1 MSGFQ
6 QVDAA
11 QILRA
16 SKIGLWR
23 VDQENGVPVRFYA
36 DAQMDELLGIT
47 GEVTPEAR
55 LTFFQAH
62 IHPDDRELFAEYASK
77 QSQMHTE
84 IVYRYLHPTKGE
96 LIVRCSGARDPDIT
110 DRVSLIGT
118 HRDISDAVR
127 MEQEKQAEKRLA
139 EQNLSLRRERLE
151 QRAYYRDLLD
161 LQSCGLMAYTIPGHQ
176 VIHMNAEALRIYGE
190 KSLEDV
196 QAHLGDVLRRVYYL
210 DDETP
215 RQLKGLWWNDSA
227 VDYECVINKDTEKEC
242 HIMARTKAVRMPGG
256 ERAVL
261 TTFLDVSDVVVLRRA
276 LQQAQEGSRAKSAFL
291 FAMSHDLRTP
301 MNAILGYADLM
312 ERHWGQDEL
321 CRGYLQ
327 KLKDA
332 SRFLLGLIG
341 NVLEVSRIES
351 GKEELHEAPWD
362 LRELNETLDVLLE
375 SEIVHKNLHVTR
387 CVTLAHPYVWCDA
400 MKLREI
406 LMNLLSNAV
415 KYTPEGGSI
424 EMMLE
429 ELPAAEP
436 GKTRLRMN
444 VQDTGIGIA
453 EAYLPHLF
461 EAFTRERDS
470 SESGIIGTGL
480 GLRIVKMFVDLMG
493 GSVSVQSKPGE
504 GSCFTVEVPLRLA
517 QKSEMPD
524 VPAAAPAR
532 AGKMVCLKGR
542 HILLAED
549 NALNAEIATTVLQDA
564 GMEVEWAKDGAIALE
579 KLREAPVGH
588 YDLILMDI
596 QMPHLNGY
604 QAAREIRALP
614 DARAK
619 TLIVAMTANAFEED
633 RQAAFDAGMDAY
645 VTKPIAAA
653 KLMQVLSQ
661 TLL

>member
-1 MSGFQ
+1 
-6 QVDAA
+6 
-11 QILRA
+11 
-16 SKIGLWR
+16 
-23 VDQENGVPVRFYA
+23 
-36 DAQMDELLGIT
+36 
-47 GEVTPEAR
+47 
-55 LTFFQAH
+55 
-62 IHPDDRELFAEYASK
+62 
-77 QSQMHTE
+77 
-84 IVYRYLHPTKGE
+84 
-96 LIVRCSGARDPDIT
+96 
-110 DRVSLIGT
+110 
-118 HRDISDAVR
+118 
-127 MEQEKQAEKRLA
+127 
-139 EQNLSLRRERLE
+139 
-151 QRAYYRDLLD
+151 
-161 LQSCGLMAYTIPGHQ
+161 
-176 VIHMNAEALRIYGE
+176 
-190 KSLEDV
+190 
-196 QAHLGDVLRRVYYL
+196 
-210 DDETP
+210 
-215 RQLKGLWWNDSA
+215 
-227 VDYECVINKDTEKEC
+227 
-242 HIMARTKAVRMPGG
+242 
-256 ERAVL
+256 
-261 TTFLDVSDVVVLRRA
+261 
-276 LQQAQEGSRAKSAFL
+276 
-291 FAMSHDLRTP
+291 
-301 MNAILGYADLM
+301 
-312 ERHWGQDEL
+312 
-321 CRGYLQ
+321 
-327 KLKDA
+327 
-332 SRFLLGLIG
+332 
-341 NVLEVSRIES
+341 
-351 GKEELHEAPWD
+351 
-362 LRELNETLDVLLE
+362 
-375 SEIVHKNLHVTR
+375 
-387 CVTLAHPYVWCDA
+387 
-400 MKLREI
+400 
-406 LMNLLSNAV
+406 
-415 KYTPEGGSI
+415 
-424 EMMLE
+424 MMLE

-461 EAFTRERDS
+461 AAFTRERDS

-524 VPAAAPAR
+524 APAAAPAR

-542 HILLAED
+542 HILLSED